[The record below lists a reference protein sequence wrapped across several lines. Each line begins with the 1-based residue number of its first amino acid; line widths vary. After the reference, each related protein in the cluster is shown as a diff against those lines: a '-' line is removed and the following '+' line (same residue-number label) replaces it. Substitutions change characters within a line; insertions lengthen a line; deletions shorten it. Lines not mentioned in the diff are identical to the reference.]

1 MQDVQMHI
9 LEHYIVLTSRGKRAH
24 FQKKSGMTLHQIIFH
39 MKLTSLEISREMEG
53 WGGGRQIDL
62 YVKPRRK
69 CYLAR
74 TYQGDFWHPV
84 VLGLPWA
91 GSGASFPT
99 PASGITKP

>member
-1 MQDVQMHI
+1 MM
-9 LEHYIVLTSRGKRAH
+9 
-24 FQKKSGMTLHQIIFH
+24 LHQIIFH
-39 MKLTSLEISREMEG
+39 MKLTSLEISSSLSREMEG

-62 YVKPRRK
+62 YVKPWRK

-74 TYQGDFWHPV
+74 TFQGDFWHPV

-99 PASGITKP
+99 PAPGLTKP